1 MSFLKS
7 DEVLLEDHLKNY
19 YSIVR
24 DVNYTF
30 APLLRWYGTSV
41 DINMDY

>member
-24 DVNYTF
+24 DVITHTR
-30 APLLRWYGTSV
+30 LCEGGMEHLS
-41 DINMDY
+41 I